1 MTDLFSAA
9 AAKDT
14 RAAPLAERMR
24 PRTLAEIAG
33 QQKILGKGKALER
46 LVSRGELPS
55 MILWGPPGTGKT
67 TLAKALAARIDA
79 ELEVL
84 SATMSGVKEV
94 RAVVDRAEERFRFH
108 RRRTI
113 LFIDEIHRFNKAQQ
127 DALLPHV
134 ESGRV
139 TLIGA
144 TTENP
149 SFEVNA
155 ALLSRARVFVLESLA
170 KEELVAVL
178 VRSLADNERGLG
190 LSGLTADQTVLETIA
205 EVSQGDARRALGTL
219 EVAADLAKQDGVNV
233 LTVELVQDAAQ
244 HKALIYDKAGEE
256 HYNVISAF
264 IKSMRGSDPDAAVYW
279 MVRMLEAGEQP
290 RFILRRMVI
299 FASEDIG
306 NADPRAIEVAVS
318 ALHAFELIGLPEGVL
333 PMTQA
338 ATYLATAPKSNAVIM
353 AYSRAR
359 ADVRES
365 GSLPVPLKFRSA
377 QTGLAKSL
385 GYGKDYKYPHEFS
398 GNYVVERYLP
408 NALSNRVYYTPSHNG
423 EERVIA
429 ERMKAWREQCENDP
443 PGL

>member
-1 MTDLFSAA
+1 MDLFSQAA
-9 AAKDT
+9 DKDQ
-14 RAAPLAERMR
+14 RGAPLAERMR
-24 PRTLAEIAG
+24 PRTLDEMIG
-33 QQKILGKGKALER
+33 QTKILGPGRALER
-46 LVSRGELPS
+46 LVKRGEIPS

-67 TLAKALAARIDA
+67 TLAKALAAKMSA

-94 RAVVDRAEERFRFH
+94 REVVAAASERWKFH

-155 ALLSRARVFVLESLA
+155 ALLSRARVFVLESLT
-170 KEELVAVL
+170 KEELVELLGRAL
-178 VRSLADNERGLG
+178 SDEERGLG
-190 LSGLTADQTVLETIA
+190 KLGISAEPKVLEAIA
-205 EVSQGDARRALGTL
+205 ELAQGDARRSLGTL
-219 EVAADLAKQDGVNV
+219 EVAADLAAQAGTAA
-233 LTVELVQDAAQ
+233 LTVEHVQEAAQ

-306 NADPRAIEVAVS
+306 NADPRALEVAVN
-318 ALHAFELIGLPEGVL
+318 ALHAFELVGLPEGVL

-338 ATYLATAPKSNAVIM
+338 ATYLATAPKSNAVIV
-353 AYSRAR
+353 AYGKAR
-359 ADVRES
+359 GDVRES
-365 GSLPVPLKFRSA
+365 GSLPVPLRFRSA
-377 QTGLAKSL
+377 ATGLMKSM
-385 GYGKDYKYPHEFS
+385 GYGKDYKYPHEFE
-398 GNYVVERYLP
+398 GNYVVEKYLP
-408 NALSNRVYYTPSHNG
+408 DELAGRRYYEPSGNG
-423 EERVIA
+423 EEKEIA
-429 ERMKAWREQCENDP
+429 ERLKQWRSKP
-443 PGL
+443 

>member
-1 MTDLFSAA
+1 MDLFTQA

-14 RAAPLAERMR
+14 RGAPLAERMR
-24 PRTLAEIAG
+24 PRTLAEMVG
-33 QQKILGKGKALER
+33 QTKILGAGRALER
-46 LVSRGELPS
+46 LVERGEIPS

-67 TLAKALAARIDA
+67 TLARALAARVDA

-94 RAVVDRAEERFRFH
+94 REVVAAASERWKFH

-155 ALLSRARVFVLESLA
+155 ALLSRTRVFVLESLA
-170 KEELVAVL
+170 KDELVTLLGRAL
-178 VRSLADNERGLG
+178 HDRERGLG
-190 LSGLTADQTVLETIA
+190 AAGIDAEPRVLEAIA
-205 EVSQGDARRALGTL
+205 ELAQGDARRSLGTL
-219 EVAADLAKQDGVNV
+219 EVAADLAAQAGTKT
-233 LTVELVQDAAQ
+233 LTVEHVQEAAQ

-279 MVRMLEAGEQP
+279 MVRMLESGEQP

-306 NADPRAIEVAVS
+306 NADPRALEVAVN
-318 ALHAFELIGLPEGVL
+318 ALQAFELVGLPEGVL

-338 ATYLATAPKSNAVIM
+338 ATYLAAAPKSNAVIV
-353 AYSRAR
+353 AYGKAR

-365 GSLPVPLKFRSA
+365 GSLPVPLRFRSA
-377 QTGLAKSL
+377 ATGLMKSM
-385 GYGKDYKYPHEFS
+385 GYGKDYKYPHEFE

-408 NALSNRVYYTPSHNG
+408 DELAGRRYYEPSGNG
-423 EERVIA
+423 EEKAVA
-429 ERMKAWREQCENDP
+429 ERLSEWRKKP
-443 PGL
+443 